1 MAKKF
6 KLNKKTMKALFDYNS
21 FSPNQ
26 KLESLAQESL
36 ERTGALNDAALQNEP
51 IKMPAP
57 LEENALET
65 LSAAGDPSKG
75 DLPHSPKIP

>member
-6 KLNKKTMKALFDYNS
+6 KLNKKTLKALFDYNL

-26 KLESLAQESL
+26 RLEQLTQDSL
-36 ERTGALNDAALQNEP
+36 ERTGADLEP
-51 IKMPAP
+51 LKMPDQ
-57 LEENALET
+57 LEMGALEM

-75 DLPHSPKIP
+75 DLPHSPKFH